1 MRIIVQKFGGTSVA
15 TPEGRK
21 LVVRRVQQ
29 AVRDG
34 FAAVVVVSAMG
45 RQGAPYAT
53 DTLIQLANEASTD
66 LAPREMDLL
75 LSCGEI
81 ISSVIL
87 AGSLKEAGFPAVALT
102 GGQAGILTDDS
113 FGSARIVKV
122 DPVPLLNRLR
132 QGQVLVVAGFQGATR
147 SGEVTTLGR
156 GGSDTTAAALGGA
169 LRAEVVEI
177 YTDVDGVKTADPRL
191 VPDAR
196 TLRVTT
202 YDEIAQM
209 AHYGAKVVHP
219 RAVEIAMQHRVP
231 LRIRSTFEDGLG
243 TLITYSLEAAGTSWS
258 ELFSDQP
265 VTGVTHVT
273 GLAQV
278 AVRTE
283 AAEAALP
290 LFRSLASGS
299 ISVDLINVSP
309 EVKSFCVEERKVGQ
323 TEAILTEVGLAPTIR
338 RGCAKVS
345 VVGSGMRG
353 RPGVMATVAE
363 ALSGA
368 GVEILQTA
376 DSHVTISCLVEAS
389 QLQTAVQALHDAF
402 GLGRGEGTTA

>member
-1 MRIIVQKFGGTSVA
+1 MRIIVQKYGGTSVA
-15 TPEGRK
+15 TAEGRK
-21 LVVRRVQQ
+21 IVARRVQQ

-34 FAAVVVVSAMG
+34 YAVVVVVSAMG
-45 RQGAPYAT
+45 RQGEPYAT
-53 DTLIQLANEASTD
+53 DTLIQLANTASTE

-81 ISSVIL
+81 ISSVVL
-87 AGSLKEAGFPAVALT
+87 AGVLKSAGLPATVLT
-102 GGQAGILTDDS
+102 GGQAGIQTDDHY
-113 FGSARIVKV
+113 GSAHILKV
-122 DPVPLLNRLR
+122 EPAPVLERLR
-132 QGQVLVVAGFQGATR
+132 QGLVVVVPGFQGVTR
-147 SGEVTTLGR
+147 AGDVTTLGR

-169 LRAEVVEI
+169 LQAEVVEI

-191 VPDAR
+191 VPGAR
-196 TLRVTT
+196 TLSVTT

-219 RAVEIAMQHRVP
+219 RAVEIAMQRRVP
-231 LRIRSTFEDGLG
+231 LRVRSTFEDGMG

-258 ELFSDQP
+258 ELFIDGP

-278 AVRTE
+278 TIHTNE
-283 AAEAALP
+283 AERSIP
-290 LFRSLASGS
+290 VFRSLASAG

-309 EVKSFCVEERKVGQ
+309 EAKRFCMEERRVQQAETILRQMGL
-323 TEAILTEVGLAPTIR
+323 EPAIRT
-338 RGCAKVS
+338 GCAKVS

-363 ALSGA
+363 ALSAA
-368 GVEILQTA
+368 GVAILQTA
-376 DSHVTISCLVEAS
+376 DSHVTISCLVEAA
-389 QLQTAVQALHDAF
+389 QLQVAVQALHDAF
-402 GLGRGEGTTA
+402 GLSDKEKV

>member
-1 MRIIVQKFGGTSVA
+1 MQKFGGTSVA
-15 TPEGRK
+15 TAEGRT
-21 LVVRRVQQ
+21 LVARRVQQ

-34 FAAVVVVSAMG
+34 YATVIVVSAMG
-45 RQGAPYAT
+45 REGAPYAT
-53 DTLIQLANEASTD
+53 DTLIQLANAACID

-75 LSCGEI
+75 LSCGEM
-81 ISSVIL
+81 ISSVVM
-87 AGSLKEAGFPAVALT
+87 AATLKAHGLPATALT
-102 GGQAGILTDDS
+102 GGQAGILTDDNY
-113 FGSARIVKV
+113 GSAHILRV
-122 DPVPLLNRLR
+122 DPALMLGRLR
-132 QGQVLVVAGFQGATR
+132 QGQVLVVAGFQGITKT
-147 SGEVTTLGR
+147 GEITTLGR

-196 TLRVTT
+196 TLSVTT

-219 RAVEIAMQHRVP
+219 RAVEIAMQRRVP

-243 TLITYSLEAAGTSWS
+243 TLITYSLEAAGTAWS
-258 ELFSDQP
+258 ELVSDNP

-278 AVRTE
+278 VVRTGR
-283 AAEAALP
+283 AEQAIP
-290 LFRSLASGS
+290 IFRSLAQSG

-309 EVKSFCVEERKVGQ
+309 EAKSFCVEERRAGE
-323 TEAILTEVGLAPTIR
+323 TEAVLKDLGLEPVIR
-338 RGCAKVS
+338 HGSAKVS

-363 ALSGA
+363 ALSAA

-376 DSHVTISCLVEAS
+376 DSHVTISCLVEAT
-389 QLQTAVQALHDAF
+389 QLQTAVRALHDAF
-402 GLGRGEGTTA
+402 GLGQEGAGSSL

>member
-21 LVVRRVQQ
+21 LALSRVQQ

-34 FAAVVVVSAMG
+34 FATVVVVSAMG

-53 DTLIQLANEASTD
+53 DTLIALANDACTELAS
-66 LAPREMDLL
+66 REMDLL
-75 LSCGEI
+75 LSCGEV
-81 ISSVIL
+81 ISSVMM
-87 AGSLKEAGFPAVALT
+87 AGALRSAGIPAVALT
-102 GGQAGILTDDS
+102 GGQAGIVTDDC
-113 FGSARIVKV
+113 FGAANILKV
-122 DPVPLLNRLR
+122 DPAPIISRLR
-132 QGQVLVVAGFQGATR
+132 QGQVVVVAGFQGATR
-147 SGEVTTLGR
+147 SGEITTLGR
-156 GGSDTTAAALGGA
+156 GGSDTTAAAVGGA
-169 LRAEVVEI
+169 LKAEVVEI

-196 TLRVTT
+196 TLSVTT

-258 ELFSDQP
+258 ELFLDRP

-278 AVRTE
+278 VVRTGE
-283 AAEAALP
+283 AEGAQP
-290 LFRSLASGS
+290 LFRSLAAAG

-309 EVKSFCVEERKVGQ
+309 EVKSFCVEERRVDQ
-323 TEAILTEVGLAPTIR
+323 AEAILKELGLSPVVR

-368 GVEILQTA
+368 GVEILQSA

-389 QLQTAVQALHDAF
+389 QLQASVQALHDAF
-402 GLGRGEGTTA
+402 GLGRGS

>member
-15 TPEGRK
+15 TAEGREMAR
-21 LVVRRVQQ
+21 RRVEQ

-34 FAAVVVVSAMG
+34 FAPVVVVSAMG
-45 RQGAPYAT
+45 RSGAPYAT
-53 DTLIQLANEASTD
+53 DTLIQLANAACTD

-81 ISSVIL
+81 ISSVIM
-87 AGSLKEAGFPAVALT
+87 AGTIKERGIPAVALT
-102 GGQAGILTDDS
+102 GGQAGILTDDQ
-113 FGSARIVKV
+113 FGNAHILKV
-122 DPVPLLNRLR
+122 DPNPILRRLR
-132 QGQVLVVAGFQGATR
+132 QGQAVVVAGFQGVTR
-147 SGEVTTLGR
+147 TGEITTLGR

-169 LRAEVVEI
+169 LKAEVVEI

-196 TLRVTT
+196 TLTVTT

-219 RAVEIAMQHRVP
+219 RAVEIAMQQRVP
-231 LRIRSTFEDGLG
+231 LRIRSTFEDGPG
-243 TLITYSLEAAGTSWS
+243 TLITYSLEAAGTAWS
-258 ELFSDQP
+258 ELIADNP

-278 AVRTE
+278 VVRTDR
-283 AAEAALP
+283 AEP
-290 LFRSLASGS
+290 VFRTLASAG

-309 EVKSFCVEERKVGQ
+309 EAKSFCVEERKAGQ
-323 TEAILTEVGLAPTIR
+323 AEALLADLGLAPTVR

-353 RPGVMATVAE
+353 RPGVMATVVE

-376 DSHVTISCLVEAS
+376 DSHVTISCLVEAE
-389 QLQTAVQALHDAF
+389 QLQQAVQALHEAF
-402 GLGRGEGTTA
+402 GLGRGAAE

>member
-15 TPEGRK
+15 TPEGRL
-21 LVVRRVQQ
+21 LVADRVER
-29 AVRDG
+29 AVREG
-34 FAAVVVVSAMG
+34 FATVVVVSAMG
-45 RQGAPYAT
+45 RHGAPYAT
-53 DTLIQLANEASTD
+53 DTLIQLANTACPD

-81 ISSVIL
+81 ISSVIV
-87 AGSLKEAGFPAVALT
+87 AGTLKARGLPVMVLT
-102 GGQAGILTDDS
+102 GGGAGIITDDT
-113 FGSARIVKV
+113 FGGAHILKV
-122 DPVPLLNRLR
+122 DPGATLKRLR
-132 QGQVLVVAGFQGATR
+132 EGLVLVVAGFQGRTQ

-169 LRAEVVEI
+169 LKAEVVEI

-196 TLRVTT
+196 TLSVTT

-231 LRIRSTFEDGLG
+231 LRIKSTFQDGPG
-243 TLITYSLEAAGTSWS
+243 TLITYSIEAAGTSWS
-258 ELFSDQP
+258 ELHTDSP
-265 VTGVTHVT
+265 VTGVTHVS
-273 GLAQV
+273 GLAQISV
-278 AVRTE
+278 TATDGAGTLQSAFRT
-283 AAEAALP
+283 
-290 LFRSLASGS
+290 LADSG

-309 EVKSFCVEERKVGQ
+309 GSATFCIEERKLLRA
-323 TEAILTEVGLAPTIR
+323 EAVLSGLGLAPAVRT
-338 RGCAKVS
+338 GCAKVS

-353 RPGVMATVAE
+353 RPGVMATIVE
-363 ALSGA
+363 GLHRA

-376 DSHVTISCLVEAS
+376 DSHVTISCLVES
-389 QLQTAVQALHDAF
+389 TQLQIAVQALHDAF
-402 GLGRGEGTTA
+402 DLAASA

>member
-21 LVVRRVQQ
+21 LALQRVQQ

-34 FAAVVVVSAMG
+34 YATVVVVSAMG
-45 RQGAPYAT
+45 RDGAPYAT
-53 DTLIQLANEASTD
+53 DTLIQLANAACSD

-75 LSCGEI
+75 LSCGEM
-81 ISSVIL
+81 ISSVIM
-87 AGSLKEAGFPAVALT
+87 AGSLKASGIPAVALT
-102 GGQAGILTDDS
+102 GGQAGILTDDA
-113 FGSARIVKV
+113 FGSAHILKV
-122 DPVPLLNRLR
+122 DPGPLLQRLR
-132 QGQVLVVAGFQGATR
+132 QGQVAVVAGFQGLTR
-147 SGEVTTLGR
+147 GGEITTLGR

-169 LRAEVVEI
+169 LKAEVVEI

-191 VPDAR
+191 VPGAR
-196 TLRVTT
+196 TLSVTT

-219 RAVEIAMQHRVP
+219 QAVEIAMQHRVP

-258 ELFSDQP
+258 ELFSDNP

-273 GLAQV
+273 GLTQV
-278 AVRTE
+278 VLQSGQ
-283 AAEAALP
+283 AEQGLP
-290 LFRSLASGS
+290 VFRSLAAQG

-309 EVKSFCVEERKVGQ
+309 QTKTFCVEERRAGQ
-323 TEAILTEVGLAPTIR
+323 AESILKDLGLFPVIR

-353 RPGVMATVAE
+353 RPGVMATVVE

-389 QLQTAVQALHDAF
+389 QLQAAVQALHDAF
-402 GLGRGEGTTA
+402 GLGRGAESA

>member
-15 TPEGRK
+15 TPEGRT
-21 LVVRRVQQ
+21 LVADRVER

-34 FAAVVVVSAMG
+34 FATVVVVSAMG
-45 RQGAPYAT
+45 RSGSPYAT
-53 DTLIQLANEASTD
+53 DTLIQLANAVCPD

-81 ISSVIL
+81 ISSVVM
-87 AGSLKEAGFPAVALT
+87 AATLKARGIPTVALT
-102 GGQAGILTDDS
+102 GGQAGILTDETY
-113 FGSARIVKV
+113 GSAHILKV
-122 DPVPLLNRLR
+122 DPAPMLARLKE
-132 QGQVLVVAGFQGATR
+132 GQVVVVAGFQGRTQK
-147 SGEVTTLGR
+147 GEITTLGR
-156 GGSDTTAAALGGA
+156 GGSDTTASAVGGA

-196 TLRVTT
+196 TLTVTT

-231 LRIRSTFEDGLG
+231 LRIKSTFEDGPG
-243 TLITYSLEAAGTSWS
+243 TLITYSMEAAGTSWS
-258 ELFSDQP
+258 ELHSDSP
-265 VTGVTHVT
+265 VTGVTHVS

-278 AVRTE
+278 SVAAPEGSPTLRTV
-283 AAEAALP
+283 
-290 LFRSLASGS
+290 FRTLADNG

-309 EVKSFCVEERKVGQ
+309 GTAGFCIEERKADRAAALLEELGVPH
-323 TEAILTEVGLAPTIR
+323 AIRP
-338 RGCAKVS
+338 GCAKVS

-353 RPGVMATVAE
+353 RPGVMATVVE
-363 ALSGA
+363 GLLGA
-368 GVEILQTA
+368 GVEILQSA
-376 DSHVTISCLVEAS
+376 DSHVTISCLVEGA
-389 QLQTAVQALHDAF
+389 QLQRAVQALHDAF
-402 GLGRGEGTTA
+402 SLAGES

>member
-1 MRIIVQKFGGTSVA
+1 MRIIVQKYGGTSVA
-15 TPEGRK
+15 TAEGRQ
-21 LVVRRVQQ
+21 LVARRVEQ

-34 FAAVVVVSAMG
+34 YATVVVVSAMG
-45 RQGAPYAT
+45 RTGAPYAT
-53 DTLIQLANEASTD
+53 DTLIQLANEACSD

-81 ISSVIL
+81 LSSVIM
-87 AGSLKEAGFPAVALT
+87 AATLKARGIPATALT
-102 GGQAGILTDDS
+102 GGQAGIHTDDH
-113 FGSARIVKV
+113 FGSAHILKI
-122 DPVPLLNRLR
+122 DPSAILGRLR
-132 QGQVLVVAGFQGATR
+132 QGQVPVVAGFQGVTKG
-147 SGEVTTLGR
+147 GEITTLGR

-169 LRAEVVEI
+169 LKAEVVEI

-196 TLRVTT
+196 TLSVTT

-231 LRIRSTFEDGLG
+231 LRIRSTFEDGVG

-258 ELFSDQP
+258 ELVADNP

-278 AVRTE
+278 VVKTGR
-283 AAEAALP
+283 AEQSVP
-290 LFRSLASGS
+290 LFRSLADQG

-309 EVKSFCVEERKVGQ
+309 EAKSFCVEERKASQ
-323 TEAILTEVGLAPTIR
+323 AESILRERGLAPLVRTGR
-338 RGCAKVS
+338 AKVS

-389 QLQTAVQALHDAF
+389 QLQAAVQALHDAF
-402 GLGRGEGTTA
+402 GLGQKETDP